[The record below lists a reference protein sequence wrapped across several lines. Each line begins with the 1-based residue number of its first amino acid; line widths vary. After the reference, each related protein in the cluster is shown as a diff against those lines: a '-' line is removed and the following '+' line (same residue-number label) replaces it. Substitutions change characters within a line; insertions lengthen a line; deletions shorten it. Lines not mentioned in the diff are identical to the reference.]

1 MTGQIIRTTIKH
13 RLRQLGLEVKRVD
26 KDAPIGIRS
35 EIPEID
41 EADISLINLVSAYS
55 MGNPLRHWALLNSV
69 RWVCNQGVP
78 GDLVE
83 CGVWRGGNLIL
94 MALASAG
101 SIGPTARKVWGYDT
115 FEGMTEPTD
124 VDIEF
129 HTGELAVDE
138 YSRRQTRSG
147 SDWCLATIDEV
158 NFNVTEHCKTAPV
171 SLVKGP
177 VETTLLQEENLPKAI
192 SVLRLD
198 TDWYESTALELE
210 VLFPRLAVGGILII
224 DDYGYWS
231 GARKAVDDYFR
242 HQAVFLHRIDHSCRL
257 VVKA

>member
-101 SIGPTARKVWGYDT
+101 SIGPSTVWTLPFISAR
-115 FEGMTEPTD
+115 
-124 VDIEF
+124 
-129 HTGELAVDE
+129 
-138 YSRRQTRSG
+138 
-147 SDWCLATIDEV
+147 
-158 NFNVTEHCKTAPV
+158 N
-171 SLVKGP
+171 
-177 VETTLLQEENLPKAI
+177 
-192 SVLRLD
+192 RLD
-198 TDWYESTALELE
+198 KMHLHA
-210 VLFPRLAVGGILII
+210 
-224 DDYGYWS
+224 
-231 GARKAVDDYFR
+231 ARV
-242 HQAVFLHRIDHSCRL
+242 
-257 VVKA
+257 